1 MKIIPRTLNY
11 YLQIFYLIDSVSNW
25 PAIVL
30 SRFFP
35 FRNYRLLLRTGQIF
49 EINHFLS
56 ALTIKEVFFDNDYR
70 PNTKNARTVIDI
82 GANIGTCTVYMSS
95 LFPKAKIYALEPDPR
110 TFQLLKTNKELNHCT
125 NATLINQA
133 VSNKSGS
140 TTFYSCQANGL
151 SSLNKTRLPYQV
163 TKTRVQ
169 LTTVPDLMK
178 EYGLKQIDILK
189 IDAEGA
195 EFDILL
201 KTPRFPFLV
210 IKEII
215 LEYHDR
221 LTPHHHEMIVTRL
234 HQLGYKL
241 TTRPHPLEDGI
252 GIIQA
257 YR

>member
-1 MKIIPRTLNY
+1 MKTIPRTLNY
-11 YLQIFYLIDSVSNW
+11 YAQIFYLTDCVSNW
-25 PAIVL
+25 PSIVL

-35 FRNYRLLLRTGQIF
+35 FRNYRLRLRTGPVF

-70 PNTKNARTVIDI
+70 PNAKNAQTIVDI
-82 GANIGTCTVYMSS
+82 GANIGTCSVFMSS
-95 LFPKAKIYALEPDPR
+95 IFPKAKIYALEPDPR
-110 TFQLLKTNKELNHCT
+110 TFQLLKTNKELNHCS
-125 NATLINQA
+125 NVTLINQA

-140 TTFYSCQANGL
+140 TVFYSCQANGL
-151 SSLNKTRLPYQV
+151 SSLSQTRLPYRV

-178 EYGLKQIDILK
+178 LYRLKQIDILK

-201 KTPRFPFLV
+201 KTPRFPFGA

-221 LTPHHHEMIVTRL
+221 LTPHHHEEIITRL
-234 HQLGYKL
+234 HQAGYKL
-241 TTRPHPLEDGI
+241 VTRPHPLEDNI
-252 GIIQA
+252 GIIHA
-257 YR
+257 YQ